1 MAGKILT
8 VEMLAETIKDMFAT
22 YPKSKLAFTCREIAE
37 AIWEDPTILEEG
49 TVRELLMCARHVLED
64 NEKDSFI
71 PVTDYYFRIFDDGHQ
86 PRNDLDAKR
95 SIAGYGR
102 GNRTCGIRRL
112 RSKYLGAN
120 DRLSMRWIELLEMAA
135 TATIK
140 RFSGRVLIGFNK
152 NAITREYAS
161 GRLKNATLLVLPDD
175 RATLRKLLPRGV
187 KIDGIKIQLT
197 GKGKS
202 LKDLRV
208 SKDNGK

>member
-1 MAGKILT
+1 MRGKILPAD
-8 VEMLAETIKDMFAT
+8 MLAETIKDLFAT
-22 YPKSKLAFTCREIAE
+22 YPKRKLSFSCREIAE
-37 AIWEDPTILEEG
+37 AIWEDPTLLEEG
-49 TVRELLMCARHVLED
+49 TVRRLLMLARQVLED
-64 NEKDSFI
+64 SGKDTFI
-71 PVTDYYFRIFDDGHQ
+71 PVTDYYFRTFDDDHQ

-95 SIAGYGR
+95 CIAGYGR

-135 TATIK
+135 TAAIK
-140 RFSGRVLIGFNK
+140 RFNGRVLIGYNK

-161 GRLKNATLLVLPDD
+161 GRLKNAAVLVLPDD

-187 KIDGIKIQLT
+187 QVGGIQIKLT

-208 SKDNGK
+208 SK

>member
-1 MAGKILT
+1 MRGKILA
-8 VEMLAETIKDMFAT
+8 VDMLAETIKDLFAT
-22 YPKSKLAFTCREIAE
+22 NPKSKLAFTCREIAE
-37 AIWEDPTILEEG
+37 AIWEEPTLLEEG
-49 TVRELLMCARHVLED
+49 TIRKLLMWARQTLED
-64 NEKDSFI
+64 NGKDTFI

-86 PRNDLDAKR
+86 PRNDLDTKR
-95 SIAGYGR
+95 CIAGYGR

-120 DRLSMRWIELLEMAA
+120 DRLSMRWLELLEMSAA
-135 TATIK
+135 AAVK
-140 RFSGRVLIGFNK
+140 RFSGRVLIGYSK

-161 GRLKNATLLVLPDD
+161 GRLRNATLLVLPDD

-187 KIDGIKIQLT
+187 QIDGIQIKLS

-208 SKDNGK
+208 SK